1 MSDPVVVTGA
11 AGFVGAHLVRALAE
25 QGYRVIATDMPAA
38 LPGPVL
44 SGLDSSEVI
53 YVSGDLRDDQLL
65 DSLVDKAGERANVMH
80 VAALNRFAEMAA
92 ALGENAPSIPDALE
106 VFEVNAMATWRLC
119 SKFATAGSL
128 ARFVYIST
136 RSVFGGLEV
145 DGDSIVEA
153 SPQRPV
159 GIYGSS
165 KAAAELG
172 VLAFRDVFGLDL
184 AVARITGVF
193 GPWQGT
199 VSWIGKAV
207 DGVIRGTG
215 YRVVNGGDDK
225 YELTY
230 VKDTVR
236 GLVNLVSAA
245 HLTHPIYH
253 VSSGQMHSLSEVAQ
267 AFRAAET
274 DANVD
279 FGAGGQ
285 PGMRLRLPLGGTR
298 IAEECG
304 FESRWDLA
312 SAVADYLRT
321 ERSGSYGVEA
331 SHLSPGD
338 RPRANAPG

>member
-25 QGYRVIATDMPAA
+25 QGHRVIATDLPAA
-38 LPGPVL
+38 LPLPVL
-44 SGLDSSEVI
+44 SGLSSPDVV
-53 YVSGDLRDDQLL
+53 YVPGDLRSDETLET
-65 DSLVDKAGERANVMH
+65 LVDRAGERANVMH
-80 VAALNRFAEMAA
+80 VAALNRFAEMAS
-92 ALGENAPSIPDALE
+92 ALGETAPSVPDALE

-119 SKFATAGSL
+119 SKFAAGGSL

-145 DGDSIVEA
+145 DGDTIVET

-165 KAAAELG
+165 KAASELG

-184 AVARITGVF
+184 VVARITGVF

-207 DGVIRGTG
+207 DGVTRGTG
-215 YRVVNGGDDK
+215 YHATSGGDDK

-236 GLVNLVSAA
+236 GLVDLVGAPR
-245 HLTHPIYH
+245 LTYPIYH
-253 VSSGQMHSLSEVAQ
+253 VSSGRMHSLGEVAE
-267 AFRAAET
+267 AFRAAEP
-274 DANVD
+274 DASVE
-279 FGAGGQ
+279 FGTGGQ

-304 FESRWDLA
+304 FEARWDLL
-312 SAVADYLRT
+312 SAIADYLRT
-321 ERSGSYGVEA
+321 ERSGLYGAEA
-331 SHLSPGD
+331 SDEVRGGA
-338 RPRANAPG
+338 RPASSVG